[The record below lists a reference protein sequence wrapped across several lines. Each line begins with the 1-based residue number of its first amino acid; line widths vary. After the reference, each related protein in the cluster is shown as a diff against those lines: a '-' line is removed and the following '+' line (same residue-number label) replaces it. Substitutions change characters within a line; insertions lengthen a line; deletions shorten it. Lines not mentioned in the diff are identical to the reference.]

1 MGEQFLLLLEDINFI
16 IILFFLYIEDFRQTT
31 LPKYEEYLL

>member
-16 IILFFLYIEDFRQTT
+16 NLFFLYIEDFRQTT
-31 LPKYEEYLL
+31 LPQCEEYLL

>member
-16 IILFFLYIEDFRQTT
+16 ILFFLYIEDFRHT
-31 LPKYEEYLL
+31 LPQYEEYLL